1 MLSTRPMAWGQWAVY
16 FIRCLCKDRIFFS
29 KIFIPRS
36 LANFRRSIWLRS
48 PKMAQKW
55 ARRDTKNMVLRLLPL
70 YSYGQ
75 VQRSK
80 SEICFFAFLN
90 SKKVFC
96 RKQFQCPRESNPRPS
111 DPALESKTFLA
122 QRSIAC
128 CLIPYLSKG
137 LVEATQIFYLV

>member
-1 MLSTRPMAWGQWAVY
+1 
-16 FIRCLCKDRIFFS
+16 
-29 KIFIPRS
+29 
-36 LANFRRSIWLRS
+36 
-48 PKMAQKW
+48 MAQKW

-137 LVEATQIFYLV
+137 LVEATQIFYLVQPSYRYLFSSRKNVINYQSSGSSVAYLLGTLTRCLFQATPILYRNLV